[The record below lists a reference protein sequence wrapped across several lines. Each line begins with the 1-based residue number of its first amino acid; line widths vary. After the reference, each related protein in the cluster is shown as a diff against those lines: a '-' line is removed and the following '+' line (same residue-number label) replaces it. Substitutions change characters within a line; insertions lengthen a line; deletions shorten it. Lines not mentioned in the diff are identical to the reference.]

1 MKSGRNYQNGAAFER
16 QCKRDLEAS
25 GYAVVRSA
33 GSHSPADL
41 VALRKGGGT
50 LGIQC
55 KRNGRLDPD
64 EWNEFVGWCAS
75 AGIAPILAE
84 KVRGGIEYHLIT
96 GKKDGS
102 RKQPMCGWEPPYE
115 KGSKE

>member
-1 MKSGRNYQNGAAFER
+1 MRNYRNGADFER
-16 QCKRDLEAS
+16 QCKDDLES
-25 GYAVVRSA
+25 MGYCVLRSA

-41 VALRKGGGT
+41 VVLHRDRVS
-50 LGIQC
+50 LGVQC

-64 EWNEFVGWCAS
+64 EWNGFFDWCAL

-84 KVRGGIEYHLIT
+84 KVRGGIRYHLIT

-102 RKQPMCGWEPPYE
+102 GKQPMCGWTPPYG
-115 KGSKE
+115 KDFK

>member
-1 MKSGRNYQNGAAFER
+1 MRSGRNYQNGAAFER
-16 QCKRDLEAS
+16 QCKENLEAN
-25 GYAVVRSA
+25 GYAVMRSA

-41 VALRKGGGT
+41 VALCKGRVP

-64 EWNEFVGWCAS
+64 EWNEFFGWCAQ

-84 KVRGGIEYHLIT
+84 KVRGGIKYQLIT

-115 KGSKE
+115 KGLK

>member
-1 MKSGRNYQNGAAFER
+1 MSRNYRNGAAFER
-16 QCKRDLEAS
+16 RCKEHLEGN

-41 VALRKGGGT
+41 VALCKGRVG

-64 EWNEFVGWCAS
+64 EWNGFFDWCAR

-84 KVRGGIEYHLIT
+84 KVRGGIRYHLIT
-96 GKKDGS
+96 GMKDGS
-102 RKQPMCGWEPPYE
+102 GKQPMCDWEPPYE
-115 KGSKE
+115 KGLA

>member
-1 MKSGRNYQNGAAFER
+1 MNGRNYQNGAALER
-16 QCKRDLEAS
+16 QCKKRLEAN

-41 VALRKGGGT
+41 VAMRKGRAT

-55 KRNGRLDPD
+55 KRNGRLDPE
-64 EWNEFVGWCAS
+64 EWNEFFDWCAL
-75 AGIAPILAE
+75 AGIAPVLAE
-84 KVRGGIEYHLIT
+84 KVRGGIRYHLIT

-102 RKQPMCGWEPPYE
+102 RKQPMCDWEPPYE
-115 KGSKE
+115 RNLK